1 MKAIVQ
7 TQYGPPDV
15 LKLTEVEKPVP
26 KDNEVLIKI
35 SATSVTAA
43 HCAMRKGIPFFGRV
57 FIGLTK
63 PKVPIPGTDLA
74 GEIEAAGKDVTRFKQ
89 GDQVFGSSD
98 LGGGC
103 YAEYTCLPEDEV
115 LAVKPDNMTNEEASA
130 IVEGASTA
138 LPFLRDK
145 GEMQS
150 GHKVLINGASGGI
163 GTAAVQ
169 LAKYYGADVTGV
181 CSTANV
187 ALVQSLGADRV
198 IDYTQEDFTKN
209 GETYDI
215 IFDTVGKSSFSQCK
229 GSLTK
234 TGVYLNPVLG
244 LPLLLRMLWT
254 SKIGSKKAIFTATGL
269 RPPREKATDLLFLR
283 ELLEAGTL
291 KPVIDRRYSLEQAAE
306 AHRYVESGHK
316 KGNVVITIH
325 PS

>member
-7 TQYGPPDV
+7 TQYDPPDV
-15 LKLTEVEKPVP
+15 LQLKEVEKPVP
-26 KDNEVLIKI
+26 KDNEVLVKI
-35 SATSVTAA
+35 YATSITAA

-57 FIGLTK
+57 FIGFTK

-74 GEIEAAGKDVTRFKQ
+74 GEIEAVSKDVTRFKR
-89 GDQVFGSSD
+89 GDHVFGSSD

-103 YAEYTCLPEDEV
+103 YAEYTCLPENEV
-115 LAVKPDNMTNEEASA
+115 LTVKPNNMTHEEASA

-145 GEMQS
+145 GKIQR
-150 GHKVLINGASGGI
+150 GQNVLINGASGGI

-187 ALVQSLGADRV
+187 ELVRSLGADRV

-209 GETYDI
+209 GEMYDI

-229 GSLTK
+229 GSLTQ

-244 LPLLLRMLWT
+244 LPMLLHMLWT
-254 SKIGSKKAIFTATGL
+254 SKIGSQKAFS
-269 RPPREKATDLLFLR
+269 RPR
-283 ELLEAGTL
+283 G
-291 KPVIDRRYSLEQAAE
+291 
-306 AHRYVESGHK
+306 
-316 KGNVVITIH
+316 
-325 PS
+325 